1 MILKCF
7 KIHKVEKSH
16 VDSEDLVQQG
26 HLVWKSTDTSMRN
39 AEFEAKV

>member
-1 MILKCF
+1 MILNCF

-16 VDSEDLVQQG
+16 VDSGELVQQG

-39 AEFEAKV
+39 TEFEVEV